1 MSNFPLVLTIGRE
14 SVVTMT
20 DVLTAYLMQ
29 WLLINNLRYNIVTD
43 TESESGLVSSLVM
56 FYTLTDLFWEISQT
70 YKLIKIIADTSSSI
84 RCKWKN
90 LVHCH

>member
-14 SVVTMT
+14 SVVTVT

-29 WLLINNLRYNIVTD
+29 RLLINNLRYNIVTD
-43 TESESGLVSSLVM
+43 TESGLVSSLVM
-56 FYTLTDLFWEISQT
+56 FYTLTDLFGEMSQT
-70 YKLIKIIADTSSSI
+70 YKLIKIIADTNSSI

>member
-14 SVVTMT
+14 SVVTVT

-29 WLLINNLRYNIVTD
+29 LLLINNLRYKIVTY
-43 TESESGLVSSLVM
+43 TVSESGLVSSLVM
-56 FYTLTDLFWEISQT
+56 FYTLTDLFGEMSQT
-70 YKLIKIIADTSSSI
+70 YKLIKIIADTNFRI

>member
-14 SVVTMT
+14 SVVTVT

-29 WLLINNLRYNIVTD
+29 RLLINNLRYKIVTD
-43 TESESGLVSSLVM
+43 PVSESGLVSSLVM
-56 FYTLTDLFWEISQT
+56 FYTLSDLFGKMSQI
-70 YKLIKIIADTSSSI
+70 YKLIKIIANKNSSI